1 MSYENITL
9 RKQNVTMVDGY
20 FYMIDQD
27 QDALIVKTDDGT
39 QAYSYPLD
47 TTIDDA
53 TDGAVLS
60 LEHDGHN
67 FWSLNNL
74 SGNIVKIRRWNVE
87 NYVLK
92 LRDTFTLSPG
102 AHNYDSDA
110 FTVQHY
116 HLRFSG
122 NEGAG
127 QSNLSVSTDGKFTLN
142 AQLTSGMTAF
152 LGPNSSGK
160 SEEISVNST
169 GTDYIAV
176 NGTTTYA
183 YSTNDPISFYNRIW
197 LFNNFDGTD
206 GSSGGLYKINA
217 YTGSYMTHTAGG
229 AYQDI
234 RPCTFFD
241 MYDVFGNGSNS
252 ICYVKA
258 TNLIFLDPD
267 DLTDSFGSM
276 TMDNLEDDLAQVI
289 AIYDLTMEGSN
300 VYRLQRKATYYGTT
314 YTFADSTYNYQLST
328 LDAFITSISLRATPA
343 ILPADGNAQSTITAI
358 VKDQFNAPITP
369 VGKLVTFTDDDPD
382 GVILGDNPVGTDVDG
397 IATVQYK
404 AGNTAREVKITA
416 TAQQS

>member
-20 FYMIDQD
+20 FYMVDED
-27 QDALIVKTDDGT
+27 QDALVVKTDDGT

-47 TTIDDA
+47 TTI
-53 TDGAVLS
+53 TNTVKS
-60 LEHDGHN
+60 IEHDGRN
-67 FWSLNNL
+67 FWSLENPG
-74 SGNIVKIRRWNVE
+74 GNTIIIRRWNVE

-102 AHNYDSDA
+102 AHNYDSVA

-122 NEGAG
+122 NEASG
-127 QSNLSVSTDGKFTLN
+127 QSNLSVSTDSKFTLN

-152 LGPNSSGK
+152 LGPNSSGE

-169 GTDYIAV
+169 GVDYINV

-183 YSTNDPISFYNRIW
+183 YATNDPISFYNRIW
-197 LFNNFDGTD
+197 VFNDFDGTD
-206 GSSGGLYKINA
+206 AGSGGLYKINA

-229 AYQDI
+229 AYQNI
-234 RPCTFFD
+234 NSCTFFD
-241 MYDVFGNGSNS
+241 MNDVYGNDTNA

-276 TMDNLEDDLAQVI
+276 TMDNLEDDLATVI
-289 AIYDLTMEGSN
+289 PIYDLTMYGSN

-328 LDAFITSISLRATPA
+328 LDAFITSISLRADPA
-343 ILPADGNAQSTITAI
+343 ILPANGVNTSTITAI
-358 VKDQFNAPITP
+358 VKDQFNLPISS
-369 VGKLVTFTDDDPD
+369 KLVTFTEDDPNGEITGSNPANTDSD
-382 GVILGDNPVGTDVDG
+382 GVATTTYTAGT
-397 IATVQYK
+397 
-404 AGNTAREVKITA
+404 TAREVKITA
-416 TAQQS
+416 TAQQG